1 MGDPVTLRWYEIDH
15 KKAVKKTR
23 TAIRHTTAIMRKQIS
38 ADLED
43 LDVRTKPIRFEYV
56 FSTETLGLGLGTR
69 QRRRNGKNNDK
80 DDHGPT
86 VLFVIV
92 TDITNP
98 KLISDNNRII
108 DDNVPEIGD
117 IVISVDGNKLDNNGV
132 KYATNLIRKA
142 GRPLAI
148 LFERK
153 QLKQIEIEL
162 KQHIGMRIAKE
173 FYNEELK
180 PTIYF
185 GTVDYISNIVNQW
198 AKIRFDDGDEED
210 FGNECVLKGLEMYKQ
225 YKHLDPYSEDK
236 VAGSPIDSECAN
248 VATTF
253 TSRKTNKY
261 RQQLH
266 LLSTTTGCAVD
277 ADDVNDNDV
286 NKDNGEQGIIDSI
299 VPTKTQNKKLKL
311 LKPNRTNTVR
321 KNNHTTRSRN
331 RSCSNQNK
339 TATAA
344 AVATTTTTTTMTSPS
359 EERKQQQQQQ
369 KTEDDIVVITPLSL
383 PQNNNNKRCRS
394 GHCNKYQY
402 ERDDEDNNDDD
413 GASVVPPLPLFRSRG
428 RAFGSIVDAAASS
441 EESKHNEPSYNN
453 NNEYDDGRP
462 AKKVAIAT
470 ASVTASNT
478 NTKKATISKEG
489 ADDAVGSEV
498 RAYRSITN
506 SKETGSIPKYDSI
519 GYGGITASRV
529 EFISFLGIKSTDEFM
544 KTENKELT
552 TSFVK
557 WRREKGLPD
566 LKDGKSALNLLCK
579 WKTDVKKHSG
589 TPFDDASGKSII
601 PPKRRSSSR
610 CRQKIDRLVDDGH
623 GHGGSGS
630 GGCRI
635 SNIIDESSS
644 VKNKR
649 KASSSPPQ
657 SPLMQQ
663 QQQQQI
669 AVDRTARITK
679 RIIVA
684 SLERKR
690 DDDDDDDSTDD
701 NDSREGSIKHGLP
714 SSNSMNAR
722 RRGTSIT
729 TLTSIDGDSNNN
741 NGQKRKKKSQVE
753 EKDEE
758 KTHNEIEAPTRYEL
772 SRLLCMIVDI
782 IKTTITTTSTSC
794 TNEDDRGKYSRGDSL
809 RALKKLHRWSFEGD
823 GKFLECLNLNTG
835 VYNLLDFMSIV
846 LNDDNDDDNYNI
858 IKYVS
863 SIIGCICYKGDDEA
877 NTDIAIKMSSTL
889 LHDYC
894 NDENKKYD
902 GLEILLRFNKQFNP
916 SLISVGEKN
925 KNNNDDEGLS
935 LELKIIQE
943 IWHALRNMTSL

>member
-299 VPTKTQNKKLKL
+299 VPTKTQKKKLKL
-311 LKPNRTNTVR
+311 LKPNRTNTNTSGMMKIIMMMMVLVLYPLSHCSGR
-321 KNNHTTRSRN
+321 EVARLVVLSMQPQVPRN
-331 RSCSNQNK
+331 RN
-339 TATAA
+339 
-344 AVATTTTTTTMTSPS
+344 TMS
-359 EERKQQQQQQ
+359 R
-369 KTEDDIVVITPLSL
+369 VITIIMNTMMDVLLRKLQLPLPLSL
-383 PQNNNNKRCRS
+383 
-394 GHCNKYQY
+394 
-402 ERDDEDNNDDD
+402 
-413 GASVVPPLPLFRSRG
+413 LPILILRKLDQSL
-428 RAFGSIVDAAASS
+428 SMT
-441 EESKHNEPSYNN
+441 PS
-453 NNEYDDGRP
+453 DM
-462 AKKVAIAT
+462 
-470 ASVTASNT
+470 
-478 NTKKATISKEG
+478 
-489 ADDAVGSEV
+489 EV
-498 RAYRSITN
+498 
-506 SKETGSIPKYDSI
+506 
-519 GYGGITASRV
+519 
-529 EFISFLGIKSTDEFM
+529 
-544 KTENKELT
+544 
-552 TSFVK
+552 
-557 WRREKGLPD
+557 
-566 LKDGKSALNLLCK
+566 
-579 WKTDVKKHSG
+579 
-589 TPFDDASGKSII
+589 
-601 PPKRRSSSR
+601 
-610 CRQKIDRLVDDGH
+610 
-623 GHGGSGS
+623 
-630 GGCRI
+630 
-635 SNIIDESSS
+635 
-644 VKNKR
+644 
-649 KASSSPPQ
+649 
-657 SPLMQQ
+657 
-663 QQQQQI
+663 
-669 AVDRTARITK
+669 
-679 RIIVA
+679 
-684 SLERKR
+684 
-690 DDDDDDDSTDD
+690 
-701 NDSREGSIKHGLP
+701 
-714 SSNSMNAR
+714 
-722 RRGTSIT
+722 
-729 TLTSIDGDSNNN
+729 
-741 NGQKRKKKSQVE
+741 
-753 EKDEE
+753 
-758 KTHNEIEAPTRYEL
+758 
-772 SRLLCMIVDI
+772 
-782 IKTTITTTSTSC
+782 
-794 TNEDDRGKYSRGDSL
+794 
-809 RALKKLHRWSFEGD
+809 
-823 GKFLECLNLNTG
+823 
-835 VYNLLDFMSIV
+835 
-846 LNDDNDDDNYNI
+846 
-858 IKYVS
+858 
-863 SIIGCICYKGDDEA
+863 
-877 NTDIAIKMSSTL
+877 
-889 LHDYC
+889 
-894 NDENKKYD
+894 
-902 GLEILLRFNKQFNP
+902 
-916 SLISVGEKN
+916 
-925 KNNNDDEGLS
+925 
-935 LELKIIQE
+935 
-943 IWHALRNMTSL
+943 